1 MKRWKNWAGNQRAT
15 PKSVHF
21 PSSEN
26 ELVAIVRFAQAAR
39 RRVKLVGS
47 GHSFTAIAVADDI
60 LVDLRNYCEFLE
72 VSADRTC
79 VTVQSGIVLADLNE
93 RLHREGLAMPNLGD
107 VTYQTIAGALSTSTH
122 GTGQGR
128 TGLAAQVVGFRLID
142 SDGNVLQCSE
152 HENEEVF
159 HVGRVGLGALGVLST
174 LTMRVVPAF
183 QLSAIEEPM
192 RVRDVLANIDQLVD
206 SNDFF
211 EFYWIPHT
219 GWALTK
225 RNNICDL
232 PSDPPRRFA
241 HWWNKIFMENLAF
254 GALCYLGR
262 LRPGLIPRLA
272 KVLPS
277 SGRVE
282 YVNASYKIFASK
294 RLVRFYEMEYS
305 INRESVVPALE
316 RVMKL
321 VDEEG
326 LLLSFPVEVRFTAPD
341 DVSLSTSYGR
351 PSAYIAVHV
360 FKGMQH
366 EPYFRAVEKIM
377 MDYGGRPHWGKIHF
391 QSAESLSSLYPEY
404 QRFIE
409 VRNRLDP
416 EGVFTNDYL
425 RRVLGR

>member
-26 ELVAIVRFAQAAR
+26 ELVAIVRFAQAAK

-79 VTVQSGIVLADLNE
+79 VTVQSGMVLADLNE

-142 SDGNVLQCSE
+142 SGGNVLQCSE
-152 HENEEVF
+152 HENDEVF

-174 LTMRVVPAF
+174 LTVRVVPAF
-183 QLSAIEEPM
+183 QLSAVEQPM
-192 RVRDVLANIDQLVD
+192 RVRDVLANIDQLVND
-206 SNDFF
+206 NDFF

-262 LRPGLIPRLA
+262 MRPGLIPRLA

-282 YVNASYKIFASK
+282 YVNASFKIFASK

-321 VDEEG
+321 VDDEG
-326 LLLSFPVEVRFTAPD
+326 LLLNFPVEVRFTAPD

-360 FKGMQH
+360 FKGMQY

>member
-15 PKSVHF
+15 PKAFHV
-21 PSSEN
+21 PASEN
-26 ELVAIVRFAQAAR
+26 ELVAIVSFAHAAK
-39 RRVKLVGS
+39 RRVKVVGS
-47 GHSFTAIAVADDI
+47 GHSFTAVAVADDI
-60 LVDLRNYCEFLE
+60 LIDLRNYGEFIE
-72 VSADRTC
+72 VSADRTS

-93 RLHREGLAMPNLGD
+93 RLQLEGLAMPNLGD

-122 GTGQGR
+122 GTGQNR
-128 TGLAAQVVGFRLID
+128 TGLAAQVVGFRLIAA
-142 SDGNVLQCSE
+142 DGDVLQCSST
-152 HENEEVF
+152 ENQEVF

-174 LTMRVVPAF
+174 ITLRVVPAF
-183 QLSAIEEPM
+183 QLLAVEQPM
-192 RVRDVLANIDQLVD
+192 RVTDVLSNIDDLVE

-241 HWWNKIFMENLAF
+241 HWWNKIFMENIAF

-294 RLVRFYEMEYS
+294 RIVRFYEMEYS
-305 INRESVVPALE
+305 INRDSVRDALE

-321 VDEEG
+321 VDDEG
-326 LLLSFPVEVRFTAPD
+326 FLLNFPVEVRFTAQD

-351 PSAYIAVHV
+351 SSAYIAVHV
-360 FKGMQH
+360 FKGMQY

-377 MDYGGRPHWGKIHF
+377 LDYGGRPHWGKIHF

>member
-26 ELVAIVRFAQAAR
+26 ELVAIVRFAQAAKR
-39 RRVKLVGS
+39 HVKSVGS

-142 SDGNVLQCSE
+142 SGGNVLQCSE
-152 HENEEVF
+152 HENDEVF

-183 QLSAIEEPM
+183 QLSAVEEPM
-192 RVRDVLANIDQLVD
+192 RVRDVLANIDQLVND
-206 SNDFF
+206 NDFF

-262 LRPGLIPRLA
+262 MRPGLIPRLA

-321 VDEEG
+321 VDDEG
-326 LLLSFPVEVRFTAPD
+326 LLLNFPVEVRFTAPD

-360 FKGMQH
+360 FKGMQY

>member
-1 MKRWKNWAGNQRAT
+1 M
-15 PKSVHF
+15 
-21 PSSEN
+21 
-26 ELVAIVRFAQAAR
+26 
-39 RRVKLVGS
+39 
-47 GHSFTAIAVADDI
+47 
-60 LVDLRNYCEFLE
+60 
-72 VSADRTC
+72 
-79 VTVQSGIVLADLNE
+79 
-93 RLHREGLAMPNLGD
+93 
-107 VTYQTIAGALSTSTH
+107 
-122 GTGQGR
+122 
-128 TGLAAQVVGFRLID
+128 
-142 SDGNVLQCSE
+142 
-152 HENEEVF
+152 
-159 HVGRVGLGALGVLST
+159 
-174 LTMRVVPAF
+174 
-183 QLSAIEEPM
+183 
-192 RVRDVLANIDQLVD
+192 
-206 SNDFF
+206 
-211 EFYWIPHT
+211 
-219 GWALTK
+219 
-225 RNNICDL
+225 
-232 PSDPPRRFA
+232 
-241 HWWNKIFMENLAF
+241 
-254 GALCYLGR
+254 
-262 LRPGLIPRLA
+262 RPGLIPRLA

-326 LLLSFPVEVRFTAPD
+326 LLLNFPVEVRFTAPD
-341 DVSLSTSYGR
+341 DVSLSTSCGR

-360 FKGMQH
+360 FKGMQY

-425 RRVLGR
+425 RRVLGL

>member
-15 PKSVHF
+15 PKAFHV
-21 PSSEN
+21 PASER
-26 ELVAIVRFAQAAR
+26 ELVAIVKFAHAAK
-39 RRVKLVGS
+39 RRVKVVGS
-47 GHSFTAIAVADDI
+47 GHSFTAVAVADDI
-60 LVDLRNYCEFLE
+60 LIDLRNYGEFIE
-72 VSADRTC
+72 VSADRTS

-122 GTGQGR
+122 GTGQNR
-128 TGLAAQVVGFRLID
+128 TGLAAQVVGFRLIAA
-142 SDGNVLQCSE
+142 DGDVLQCAST
-152 HENEEVF
+152 ENQEVF
-159 HVGRVGLGALGVLST
+159 HVGRVGLGALGILST
-174 LTMRVVPAF
+174 ISLRVVPAF
-183 QLSAIEEPM
+183 QLQAIEQPM
-192 RVRDVLANIDQLVD
+192 RVSDVLVNIDDLVE

-241 HWWNKIFMENLAF
+241 HWWNKIFMENIAF

-305 INRESVVPALE
+305 INRDSVREALE

-321 VDEEG
+321 VDDEG
-326 LLLSFPVEVRFTAPD
+326 LLLNFPVEVRFTASD

-351 PSAYIAVHV
+351 SSAYIAVHV
-360 FKGMQH
+360 FKGMQY